1 MLEFLFGSGLRA
13 KIIGWLTTHSDER
26 FFVRELTSYLN
37 EDSTNVSRE
46 LAKLAKHNLLIR
58 TEEGRQVY
66 YRANKEFPIF
76 EELRSISLKYM
87 GVGDTIRDAL
97 SSLKDKIKT
106 AYIFGSFARGEEI
119 ESSDIDVLILGDL
132 KLSEISTGI
141 SSAEEKLNREIN
153 PVVYR
158 CAEFKNRVKK
168 GDHFLNSVMKSE
180 KIFLIGDEDEFKKI
194 FKE

>member
-1 MLEFLFGSGLRA
+1 MLEFLFGSALRA
-13 KIIGWLTTHSDER
+13 KIIGWLTTHPDER

-46 LAKLAKHNLLIR
+46 LVKLANHNLLIR
-58 TEEGRQVY
+58 SEEGRQVY

-87 GVGDTIRDAL
+87 GAGDIIREAFA
-97 SSLKDKIKT
+97 SLKDKIKV
-106 AYIFGSFARGEEI
+106 ACIFGSFARGEEV
-119 ESSDIDVLILGDL
+119 ETSDIDLMILGDL
-132 KLSEISTGI
+132 KLSEISSKI

-158 CAEFKNRVKK
+158 LTEFKNRVKE
-168 GDHFLNSVMKSE
+168 GDHFLNSMMESE
-180 KIFLIGDEDEFKKI
+180 KIFLIGDEDELKEI